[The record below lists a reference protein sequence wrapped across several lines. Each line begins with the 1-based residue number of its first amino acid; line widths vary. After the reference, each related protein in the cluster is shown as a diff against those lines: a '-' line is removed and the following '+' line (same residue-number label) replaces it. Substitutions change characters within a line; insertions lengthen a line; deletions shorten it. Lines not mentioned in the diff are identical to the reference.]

1 MVEVKIIF
9 IFFFSKKNWHTL
21 KKGGVVIKKGKISVI
36 SLVSLL
42 LVVASLFLYIQVSGK
57 EKEGMNSG
65 SHLSEEE
72 RHELKNL
79 IWQIRSNLHGE
90 NYGFVLDHA
99 VLPNGNIEVI
109 VKLGSLEIDE
119 KTKEDIQQIATD
131 VIKQNDFDSDLFQ
144 FNITSFYSSEKEGNH
159 VSQRLSYN
167 DLMGDIML
175 SLSELGYDVAIQG
188 EVSSDNNV
196 IIKLVLPHDKF
207 DEKTKKEVQKFAI
220 DVIKKNN
227 FETEI
232 FQFNITSYYN
242 S

>member
-1 MVEVKIIF
+1 MAY
-9 IFFFSKKNWHTL
+9 L

-36 SLVSLL
+36 SFVSIL
-42 LVVASLFLYIQVSGK
+42 LVVVSLFLYIQVSGK
-57 EKEGMNSG
+57 EKESG
-65 SHLSEEE
+65 SYLSEEE
-72 RHELKNL
+72 RLELTSL
-79 IWQIRSNLHGE
+79 MWQIRSNLHGE

-109 VKLGSLEIDE
+109 VKLGSKKID
-119 KTKEDIQQIATD
+119 KKMKEDIQQLATD
-131 VIKQNDFDSDLFQ
+131 VIKQNDFDSELFQ
-144 FNITSFYSSEKEGNH
+144 YNITSFYSSEKEGNH

-175 SLSELGYDVAIQG
+175 SLNELGYDVAVHG
-188 EVSSDNNV
+188 DVFSDKNV
-196 IIKLVLPHDKF
+196 VITLVIPQDKF
-207 DEKTKKEVQKFAI
+207 DENTKKEVKQFAT
-220 DVIKKNN
+220 DVIKKYN

>member
-1 MVEVKIIF
+1 M
-9 IFFFSKKNWHTL
+9 
-21 KKGGVVIKKGKISVI
+21 
-36 SLVSLL
+36 VSLL
-42 LVVASLFLYIQVSGK
+42 LILVSLFLYIQVSGK
-57 EKEGMNSG
+57 EKEGTNRS

-72 RHELKNL
+72 RHELNSL
-79 IWQIRSNLHGE
+79 MWQIRNNLNSE
-90 NYGFVLDHA
+90 NYGLVLDHA

-109 VKLGSLEIDE
+109 VKLGSNKIDK
-119 KTKEDIQQIATD
+119 KTKEDIQQIATN
-131 VIKQNDFDSDLFQ
+131 VIKQNDFDSDIFQ
-144 FNITSFYSSEKEGNH
+144 FNITSFYNSEKEGNH
-159 VSQRLSYN
+159 ISQRLSYN

-175 SLSELGYDVAIQG
+175 SLNELGYDVAIQG

-207 DEKTKKEVQKFAI
+207 DEKTKKEVQNFAI

-227 FETEI
+227 FEPEI

>member
-1 MVEVKIIF
+1 M
-9 IFFFSKKNWHTL
+9 
-21 KKGGVVIKKGKISVI
+21 KKGDVVIKKGKISVI

-57 EKEGMNSG
+57 EKEGTNSG

-72 RHELKNL
+72 RQELKNL
-79 IWQIRSNLHGE
+79 MWQIRSNLNGE
-90 NYGFVLDHA
+90 NYGLVLDHA

-109 VKLGSLEIDE
+109 VKLGSNKIDK

-144 FNITSFYSSEKEGNH
+144 FNITSFYSSEKEGDH

-175 SLSELGYDVAIQG
+175 SLNELGYDVAVQG
-188 EVSSDNNV
+188 DVFSDKNV
-196 IIKLVLPHDKF
+196 IISLALPHDKF
-207 DEKTKKEVQKFAI
+207 DENTKNDVQQFAA
-220 DVIKKNN
+220 DVIKKYN

-232 FQFNITSYYN
+232 FQFNITSYILK
-242 S
+242 

>member
-1 MVEVKIIF
+1 MAY
-9 IFFFSKKNWHTL
+9 L

-36 SLVSLL
+36 SFVSIL
-42 LVVASLFLYIQVSGK
+42 LVVVSLFLYIQVSGK
-57 EKEGMNSG
+57 EKESG
-65 SHLSEEE
+65 SYLSEEE
-72 RHELKNL
+72 RLELTSL
-79 IWQIRSNLHGE
+79 MWQIRSNLHGE

-109 VKLGSLEIDE
+109 VKLGSNKID
-119 KTKEDIQQIATD
+119 KKMKEDIQQIATD

-144 FNITSFYSSEKEGNH
+144 YNITSFYSSEKEGNN

-175 SLSELGYDVAIQG
+175 SLNELGYDVAVHG
-188 EVSSDNNV
+188 DVFSDKNV
-196 IIKLVLPHDKF
+196 VITLVLPHDKF
-207 DEKTKKEVQKFAI
+207 DENTKKEVKQFAT
-220 DVIKKNN
+220 DVIKKYN

-232 FQFNITSYYN
+232 FQFNITSYKN

>member
-1 MVEVKIIF
+1 MAY
-9 IFFFSKKNWHTL
+9 L
-21 KKGGVVIKKGKISVI
+21 KKGGVIIKKGEISVI

-42 LVVASLFLYIQVSGK
+42 LVVVSLFLYIQVSGK
-57 EKEGMNSG
+57 EKEGTNSV
-65 SHLSEEE
+65 SYLSEEE
-72 RHELKNL
+72 RHELKSL
-79 IWQIRSNLHGE
+79 MWQIRSNLHGA

-99 VLPNGNIEVI
+99 VLPNGNTEVI
-109 VKLGSLEIDE
+109 VKLGSNKIDK

-144 FNITSFYSSEKEGNH
+144 FNITSFYSSQKEENH

-175 SLSELGYDVAIQG
+175 SLNELGYDVAVHG
-188 EVSSDNNV
+188 DVFSDKNV
-196 IIKLVLPHDKF
+196 VITLVLPQDKF
-207 DEKTKKEVQKFAI
+207 DENTKKEVKQFAT
-220 DVIKKNN
+220 DVIKKYN
-227 FETEI
+227 FETEK